1 MGLNLSGMTTE
12 TRNPRTMQLDQM
24 SPLEIVTVMNE
35 EDARVPLAIA
45 KCLPQIAQAVTWAAE
60 SFEKGGR
67 LFYMGAGTSGRLGVL
82 DAAECPP
89 TFGVPKEMVVGLIA
103 GGEKAFIEAV
113 EGAEDS
119 RELAVEDLKAHGLTA
134 NDLVVGIAAS
144 GRTPYVLGG
153 LDYAKSV
160 GCHTAAIA
168 CNIGSAIG
176 KAAELAIEVNCGPE
190 VLTGSTRLKSGTA
203 QKLILN
209 MISTG
214 SMVRTGK
221 AYQNLMV
228 DVQQTNEKLHTR
240 AENIV
245 IDATGV
251 EREKARA
258 AIDAAGGLRMEDG
271 GRDAHD
277 RDRSEDQP
285 VVGDEARDGQRG
297 AGKEDADGHEPLAR
311 ALVGQIAEQRLD
323 DGAQERRSKHQARD
337 GRVVHAV
344 EAYEERQQ
352 RRQRTRVDVVAQM
365 RCSEKVEVFPIQRIK
380 SFRDGM
386 PLVYHTSAGLHFVKC
401 VLGAK
406 CAFFPCSSMIQ

>member
-89 TFGVPKEMVVGLIA
+89 TFGSAPETVVGLIA
-103 GGEKAFIEAV
+103 GGDRAFVKAV

-119 RELAVEDLKAHGLTA
+119 CTLGAEDLRRIHLQPP
-134 NDLVVGIAAS
+134 DLVIGLAAS
-144 GRTPYVLGG
+144 GRTPYVIHG
-153 LDYAKSV
+153 LRYARSI
-160 GCHTAAIA
+160 GCKTAAIA
-168 CNIGSAIG
+168 CNAGSLIGQEAD
-176 KAAELAIEVNCGPE
+176 LAIEPVTGPE
-190 VLTGSTRLKSGTA
+190 VLTGSTRLKAGTA

-258 AIDAAGGLRMEDG
+258 AIDAAGGSVKTAITMLLADC
-271 GRDAHD
+271 DAK
-277 RDRSEDQP
+277 
-285 VVGDEARDGQRG
+285 EAARRLERARG
-297 AGKEDADGHEPLAR
+297 HVREA
-311 ALVGQIAEQRLD
+311 IRL
-323 DGAQERRSKHQARD
+323 
-337 GRVVHAV
+337 
-344 EAYEERQQ
+344 
-352 RRQRTRVDVVAQM
+352 
-365 RCSEKVEVFPIQRIK
+365 EV
-380 SFRDGM
+380 
-386 PLVYHTSAGLHFVKC
+386 L
-401 VLGAK
+401 
-406 CAFFPCSSMIQ
+406 

>member
-1 MGLNLSGMTTE
+1 MGVNLSGMTTE
-12 TRNPRTMQLDQM
+12 TRNPRTMQLDMM
-24 SPLEIVTVMNE
+24 SELEIVTVMNE

-45 KCLPQIAQAVTWAAE
+45 KVLPQIAQAAAWAREA
-60 SFEKGGR
+60 FEKGGR

-89 TFGVPKEMVVGLIA
+89 TFGVEPGMVVGLIA
-103 GGEKAFIEAV
+103 GGEKAFITAV

-119 RELAVEDLKAHGLTA
+119 RELAVADLEGHGLTA
-134 NDLVVGIAAS
+134 NDVVVGIAAS

-160 GCHTAAIA
+160 GCHTVAIA
-168 CNIGSAIG
+168 CNVGSAVG
-176 KAAELAIEVNCGPE
+176 KAADLAIEVNCGPE

-209 MISTG
+209 MISTT

-245 IDATGV
+245 IEATGA

-258 AIDAAGGLRMEDG
+258 CIDAAGGSVKTAIVMLLADCGAEEAKHRLDTAHG
-271 GRDAHD
+271 HVRDA
-277 RDRSEDQP
+277 
-285 VVGDEARDGQRG
+285 
-297 AGKEDADGHEPLAR
+297 
-311 ALVGQIAEQRLD
+311 IRL
-323 DGAQERRSKHQARD
+323 E
-337 GRVVHAV
+337 
-344 EAYEERQQ
+344 
-352 RRQRTRVDVVAQM
+352 T
-365 RCSEKVEVFPIQRIK
+365 
-380 SFRDGM
+380 
-386 PLVYHTSAGLHFVKC
+386 L
-401 VLGAK
+401 
-406 CAFFPCSSMIQ
+406 